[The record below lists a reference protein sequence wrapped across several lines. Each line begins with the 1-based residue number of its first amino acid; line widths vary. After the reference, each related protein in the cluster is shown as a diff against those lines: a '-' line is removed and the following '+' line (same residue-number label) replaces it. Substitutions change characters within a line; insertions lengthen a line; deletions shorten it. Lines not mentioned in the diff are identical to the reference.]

1 MREMFSANVAQQVAA
16 MRRYARTLTRDDGA
30 ADDLVQ
36 QALLLAIERAETF
49 RPSGSL
55 KAWLLAIVHNQFVSG
70 IRRAAVEKRGLDG
83 LAALPRDEM
92 VGAGQEQAYQLQEVA
107 ERFSALTDAQRSVL
121 HLIAIEGLSYR
132 DAADALDIPIGTV
145 MSRLARARSALRGAG
160 DAETESRNAG
170 LRIVGGRD
178 VK

>member
-1 MREMFSANVAQQVAA
+1 MREAFSANVMQQVAA

-36 QALLLAIERAETF
+36 QALLLAIERAESF
-49 RPSGSL
+49 RQGGSL
-55 KAWLLAIVHNQFVSG
+55 KGWLLAIVHNQFVSG
-70 IRRAAVEKRGLDG
+70 MRRAAVEKRGLDG
-83 LAALPRDEM
+83 LAAIPRDDM
-92 VGAGQEQAYQLQEVA
+92 IGAGQEQAYHLQEVA
-107 ERFSALTDAQRSVL
+107 ERFAALPDTQRAVL

-145 MSRLARARSALRGAG
+145 MSRLARARAALRGAG
-160 DAETESRNAG
+160 DAERESREAG

-178 VK
+178 VE